1 MAVLAMTASAPVHR
15 IEARAVPRGPPC
27 VVCRCAHLRESGD
40 HLYQTARPGHHSFAR
55 PRLSPMPDD
64 PREDEPD
71 ESDEAAPPVRPER
84 RAAKRPGEAAPSVR
98 PERRAAKRPEVE
110 GRRALPA
117 RGDDRGAAGG
127 GGLVRYDTL
136 RAYMAEGACQ
146 PVLSREEEHALAVRY
161 TETGDVDAAY
171 KLVASNLRLVV
182 KIAHEY
188 RRTAFQLLDL
198 VQEGNLGLM
207 RAVKKYDPWKGVKLS
222 SYAAWWIRA
231 YIIRFVMENWR
242 MVKLGTTQ
250 AQRKLFFNLSRER
263 EKLLAR
269 GIDPTPRL
277 LAKNLEVEEKEVEE
291 MTARMSGD
299 DVSLDAPVSAGDDD
313 SRQTHLDRLP
323 AAETASTDDRL
334 GDEQLRRIFREKLDT
349 FARTI
354 TDEKERFIFEKR
366 LLPADGEA
374 PLTLQEV
381 GDRFRLTRE
390 RARQIE
396 AKLTAR
402 LRDWLRAEIP
412 DFELLGPPEN

>member
-1 MAVLAMTASAPVHR
+1 MTDETRDRPSA
-15 IEARAVPRGPPC
+15 E
-27 VVCRCAHLRESGD
+27 
-40 HLYQTARPGHHSFAR
+40 
-55 PRLSPMPDD
+55 
-64 PREDEPD
+64 
-71 ESDEAAPPVRPER
+71 APPAAR
-84 RAAKRPGEAAPSVR
+84 RS
-98 PERRAAKRPEVE
+98 
-110 GRRALPA
+110 LPA
-117 RGDDRGAAGG
+117 RGSDGERAGS
-127 GGLVRYDTL
+127 GGLARYDPL
-136 RAYMAEGACQ
+136 RAYMAEVARH
-146 PVLSREEEHALAVRY
+146 PVLTREEEHALAVRY
-161 TETGDVDAAY
+161 HETGDVDAAY

-198 VQEGNLGLM
+198 VQEGNMGLM
-207 RAVKKYDPWKGVKLS
+207 QAVKKYDPWKGVKLS

-250 AQRKLFFNLSRER
+250 AQRKLFFNLGRER

-277 LAKNLEVEEKEVEE
+277 LARNLDVEEKDIEE
-291 MTARMSGD
+291 MTARMASED
-299 DVSLDAPVSAGDDD
+299 LSLDAPVGAGDDE
-313 SRQTHLDRLP
+313 SRQTRLDRLSADAGTP
-323 AAETASTDDRL
+323 ADERIA
-334 GDEQLRRIFREKLDT
+334 DEQLRRVFREKLDT

-366 LLPADGEA
+366 LLPPEGEA

-396 AKLTAR
+396 AKLTKR
-402 LRDWLRAEIP
+402 LRDYLKTEIP
-412 DFELLGPPEN
+412 DFELLGPPET

>member
-1 MAVLAMTASAPVHR
+1 MAKDS
-15 IEARAVPRGPPC
+15 
-27 VVCRCAHLRESGD
+27 
-40 HLYQTARPGHHSFAR
+40 
-55 PRLSPMPDD
+55 
-64 PREDEPD
+64 REDREHGD
-71 ESDEAAPPVRPER
+71 DRAP
-84 RAAKRPGEAAPSVR
+84 RAP
-98 PERRAAKRPEVE
+98 
-110 GRRALPA
+110 RALPA
-117 RGDDRGAAGG
+117 RGEDREPPGA
-127 GGLVRYDTL
+127 GGLVRYDPL
-136 RAYMAEGACQ
+136 RAYMAEVARH

-161 TETGDVDAAY
+161 QETGDVDAAY

-198 VQEGNLGLM
+198 VQEGNMGLM
-207 RAVKKYDPWKGVKLS
+207 QAVKKYDPWKGVKLS

-231 YIIRFVMENWR
+231 YIIRFIMENWR

-277 LAKNLEVEEKEVEE
+277 LAKNLQVEEKEVEE
-291 MTARMSGD
+291 MAARMASED
-299 DVSLDAPVSAGDDD
+299 LSLDAPVGSGDDEP
-313 SRQTHLDRLP
+313 RQTHIERVAAADGAP
-323 AAETASTDDRL
+323 ADERI
-334 GDEQLRRIFREKLDT
+334 GDEQVRRLFREKLHV
-349 FARTI
+349 FAKTI

-366 LLPADGEA
+366 LLPPEGEA

-402 LRDWLRAEIP
+402 LREWLKAEIP
-412 DFELLGPPEN
+412 DFELLGPPDS

>member
-1 MAVLAMTASAPVHR
+1 MSDEHR
-15 IEARAVPRGPPC
+15 DDRDDTSPLRPPREPPPRREAR
-27 VVCRCAHLRESGD
+27 
-40 HLYQTARPGHHSFAR
+40 
-55 PRLSPMPDD
+55 
-64 PREDEPD
+64 
-71 ESDEAAPPVRPER
+71 EAA
-84 RAAKRPGEAAPSVR
+84 
-98 PERRAAKRPEVE
+98 
-110 GRRALPA
+110 
-117 RGDDRGAAGG
+117 GA
-127 GGLVRYDTL
+127 GGLVRYDPL
-136 RAYMAEGACQ
+136 RAYMAEVARH
-146 PVLSREEEHALAVRY
+146 PLLTREQEHELAVRFNQ
-161 TETGDVDAAY
+161 TGDVDAAY
-171 KLVASNLRLVV
+171 QLVASNLRLVV

-207 RAVKKYDPWKGVKLS
+207 QAVKKYDPWKGVKLS

-231 YIIRFVMENWR
+231 YIIRFLMENWR

-250 AQRKLFFNLSRER
+250 AQRKLFFNLAKER